1 MAAEA
6 VNALTQ
12 RVLLLETLS
21 ERQSNQIA
29 QMTEQ
34 MTIQMKSHQAVHEE
48 VAKIPGNLFSAKIQ
62 QIDKLLLPKTYA
74 GEKEQWRMF
83 STKLI
88 SCLGRHTL
96 S

>member
-21 ERQSNQIA
+21 QQQSNQIG
-29 QMTEQ
+29 QLTEQ

-48 VAKIPGNLFSAKIQ
+48 VAKIPGNLFSAKNQ
-62 QIDKLLLPKTYA
+62 QIDKLPYP
-74 GEKEQWRMF
+74 
-83 STKLI
+83 KLI
-88 SCLGRHTL
+88 RGKRNCGECFQPS
-96 S
+96 